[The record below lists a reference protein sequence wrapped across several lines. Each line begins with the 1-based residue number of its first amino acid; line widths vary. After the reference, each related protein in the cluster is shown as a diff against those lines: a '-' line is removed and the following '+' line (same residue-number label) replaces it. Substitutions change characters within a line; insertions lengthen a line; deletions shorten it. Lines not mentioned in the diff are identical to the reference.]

1 MASQGLGSLQDASQD
16 VGDISK
22 IGTWECWS
30 SPNIHM
36 YEDDNDVEND

>member
-16 VGDISK
+16 VGGISK

-36 YEDDNDVEND
+36 YKDVDDAEND